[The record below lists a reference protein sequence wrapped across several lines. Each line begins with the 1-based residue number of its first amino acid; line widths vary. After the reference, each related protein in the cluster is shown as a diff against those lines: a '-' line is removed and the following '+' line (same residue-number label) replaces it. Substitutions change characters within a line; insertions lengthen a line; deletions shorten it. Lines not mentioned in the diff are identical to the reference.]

1 MTAPAPGPACGLL
14 PAPDWA
20 PYLARYRAGEWR
32 DRIFRDLILADA
44 AALGRRPTLLD
55 IGCGAGLDGDVPLQ
69 RSLAAA
75 AARYIGVEPDPGITP
90 GDYFDEVHRC
100 PFEAAELPEGSVDIA
115 FAVMVLEH
123 LEHPQP
129 FWDRLHAVLAEGG
142 LFWALTVDARHLFGR
157 LSLGMGRLGLTDLY
171 LDALYGRRGPRRYD
185 NYPTFYRSNTPGQVR
200 RLARRFRSCELLSLA
215 RVGQWSPYLPAPLRG
230 LADRLDRRAIR
241 RGRPGTLLVLRAQ
254 K

>member
-1 MTAPAPGPACGLL
+1 MTAPAPA

-32 DRIFRDLILADA
+32 DRIFRDLIRADA
-44 AALGRRPTLLD
+44 AALGRPPTLLD
-55 IGCGAGLDGDVPLQ
+55 IGCGGGLDGDVPLQ
-69 RSLAAA
+69 RSLAAG
-75 AARYIGVEPDPGITP
+75 AARYIGVEPDPGVTP
-90 GDYFDEVHRC
+90 GAYFDEVHRC
-100 PFEAAELPEGSVDIA
+100 PFEAAPLPEGSVDIA

-157 LSLGMGRLGLTDLY
+157 LSLWMGRLGLKDLY
-171 LDALYGRRGPRRYD
+171 LDALYGRRGRGPRRYD
-185 NYPTFYRSNTPGQVR
+185 NYPTFYRSNTPAQVR
-200 RLARRFRSCELLSLA
+200 RLARRFRSCELLSFA
-215 RVGQWSPYLPAPLRG
+215 RIGQWSPYLPRGLRG
-230 LADRLDRRAIR
+230 LADRLDRLELR
-241 RGRPGTLLVLRAQ
+241 RGRPGTLLAVRAQ